1 MVVLAVGVA
10 LLVVSLVLLALATR
24 PESSGVARSLALVEA
39 IGGPPK
45 TMTDELDVPFSERIA
60 GPLRARTLGLG
71 RRLVGADGPAKLRRK
86 LERAGAP
93 AGWDPE
99 RVMSA
104 KVVAGATGLVVALAV
119 VVVTGTGVTVAVVGV
134 VVGTGTGFLGPDLWL
149 YQRAYDREERIR
161 TELADAVDLLTIS
174 VESGLGFDAAL
185 QQVASNSEG
194 PLAEEFSRVLR
205 EMQLGAGRGPALR
218 ALGERSDLDDLKSF
232 VSALVQA
239 DSFGIPIGQVLRVQ
253 TAEMRV
259 KRRQRAEEKAQ
270 QLPVKITVPLIFCIL
285 PCLFI
290 AVLGPAAI
298 TIMEGGL
305 A

>member
-1 MVVLAVGVA
+1 MAVLVVGVV

-39 IGGPPK
+39 MGGPPK
-45 TMTDELDVPFSERIA
+45 VMTDELDVPFAKRVA
-60 GPLRARTLGLG
+60 GPLRARTLVLG

-86 LERAGAP
+86 LERAGAST
-93 AGWDPE
+93 GWDPE

-104 KVVAGATGLVVALAV
+104 KVIAGAAGLVVSLLLGLVWGPGPV
-119 VVVTGTGVTVAVVGV
+119 VLLLVVTGGAVV
-134 VVGTGTGFLGPDLWL
+134 GFLGPDLWL

-161 TELADAVDLLTIS
+161 NELADAVDLLTIS

-185 QQVASNSEG
+185 QQVASNTEG

-205 EMQLGAGRGPALR
+205 EMQLGSGRGPALR

-239 DSFGIPIGQVLRVQ
+239 DSFGIPVGQVLRVQ

>member
-1 MVVLAVGVA
+1 MAVLVVGLALVVLA
-10 LLVVSLVLLALATR
+10 LVLLGLATR
-24 PESSGVARSLALVEA
+24 SESGGVARSLALVEA
-39 IGGPPK
+39 VGGPPK
-45 TMTDELDVPFSERIA
+45 SMTDELDVPFSERVA

-71 RRLVGADGPAKLRRK
+71 RTLVGANGPAKLRRK

-93 AGWDPE
+93 AGWDAD
-99 RVMSA
+99 RVASA
-104 KVVAGATGLVVALAV
+104 KVIAGATGLVVSLVVGLLWGPSLPVLAL
-119 VVVTGTGVTVAVVGV
+119 VTVG
-134 VVGTGTGFLGPDLWL
+134 GTLLGFLGPDLWL

-161 TELADAVDLLTIS
+161 KELADAVDLLTIS

-185 QQVASNSEG
+185 QQVAQNTEG
-194 PLAEEFSRVLR
+194 PLSEEFSRVLR
-205 EMQLGAGRGPALR
+205 EMQIGSGRGPAMR
-218 ALGERSDLDDLKSF
+218 ALGERSELPDLKSF

-239 DSFGIPIGQVLRVQ
+239 DTFGIPIGQVLRVQ
-253 TAEMRV
+253 TTEMRT
-259 KRRQRAEEKAQ
+259 KRRQYAEEKAQ